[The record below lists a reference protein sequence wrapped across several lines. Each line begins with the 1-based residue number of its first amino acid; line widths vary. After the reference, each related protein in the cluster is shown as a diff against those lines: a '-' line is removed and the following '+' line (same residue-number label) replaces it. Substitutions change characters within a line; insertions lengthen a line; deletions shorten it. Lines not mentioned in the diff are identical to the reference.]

1 MIGRSI
7 LSYLPVNMANLLTAF
22 GTIVVL
28 TRLLEPEQFGT
39 YAVAMITMQFFHMG
53 LFTWMEAAMV
63 RFQARAEREN
73 DVANHLKTLYRLA
86 FITGIAGFTLVLL
99 VLYLSPLDHRLVFV
113 LVFALASTCLHI
125 IFSLGMEAHKAAHR
139 IKRYSVAYTSK
150 TFIAFTLGILFIFTT
165 PLQAS
170 APFLGIICGLIIVG
184 GIDFL
189 FMKRLMRGG
198 QYQPK
203 KAKTYFV
210 YGAPLCIGL
219 LLSYALNSA
228 DVYLIAGIMGTASA
242 GEYNA
247 GYNLAARSL
256 EILFV
261 WVSMAV
267 TPVAI
272 TAMEQDGS
280 EKTREI
286 LKEYGAVLLWIAV
299 PAAVGIALVSK
310 DASFVLGEGVREGA
324 ISVMPWIAFAGLING
339 YMTYYIH
346 RAFMLSGQTH
356 KFVWALVLPVILN
369 LGLNLILIPKMGLMG
384 AVWSTIAAYVL
395 AIILATILARQDF
408 PLPLPV
414 RAAAEIFASSAAMAG
429 AVILLPLDG
438 FTPGFLTLTIKASVG
453 VTVYLIACW
462 IINAADCRHVI
473 ADIYEKLTKFV
484 KPSLVDGH

>member
-7 LSYLPVNMANLLTAF
+7 LSYLPVNMANVLTAF
-22 GTIVVL
+22 GTIAIL
-28 TRLLEPEQFGT
+28 TRLLEPEQFGI
-39 YAVAMITMQFFHMG
+39 YAVAMITMQFFHMA

-86 FITGIAGFTLVLL
+86 FFTGIVGFTLTTL
-99 VLYLSPLDHRLVFV
+99 VLYLSSLDDRLVFV
-113 LVFALASTCLHI
+113 LVFALSATCLHI

-139 IKRYSVAYTSK
+139 IKRYSVAYSSK
-150 TFIAFTLGILFIFTT
+150 VFISFSLGILFIFIT

-189 FMKRLMRGG
+189 FMRRQMRGG
-198 QYQPK
+198 QFQSK
-203 KAKTYFV
+203 KAKSYFV

-228 DVYLIAGIMGTASA
+228 DVYLIAAIMGSASA
-242 GEYNA
+242 GEYSA

-272 TAMEQDGS
+272 TAMEQHGTEQS
-280 EKTREI
+280 REI
-286 LKEYGAVLLWIAV
+286 LKGYGATLLWLVV

-310 DASFVLGEGVREGA
+310 DAGFILGEGVRDGA
-324 ISVMPWIAFAGLING
+324 ISVVPWIAFAGLISG

-356 KFVWALVLPVILN
+356 KFVWALVLPC
-369 LGLNLILIPKMGLMG
+369 
-384 AVWSTIAAYVL
+384 
-395 AIILATILARQDF
+395 
-408 PLPLPV
+408 
-414 RAAAEIFASSAAMAG
+414 
-429 AVILLPLDG
+429 LLY
-438 FTPGFLTLTIKASVG
+438 TS
-453 VTVYLIACW
+453 
-462 IINAADCRHVI
+462 
-473 ADIYEKLTKFV
+473 
-484 KPSLVDGH
+484 PSPRD

>member
-1 MIGRSI
+1 MISRSI
-7 LSYLPVNMANLLTAF
+7 LSYLPVNMANVLTAF
-22 GTIVVL
+22 GTIAIL
-28 TRLLEPEQFGT
+28 TRLLEPAQFGT
-39 YAVAMITMQFFHMG
+39 YAVAMITMQFFHMA

-86 FITGIAGFTLVLL
+86 FVTGVIGFTLTVL
-99 VLYLSPLDHRLVFV
+99 VLYLSPLDDRLVFV
-113 LVFALASTCLHI
+113 LVFALSATCLHI

-139 IKRYSVAYTSK
+139 IKRYSVAYSSK
-150 TFIAFTLGILFIFTT
+150 VFISFSLGILFIFIT

-170 APFLGIICGLIIVG
+170 APFLGIICGLLIVG

-189 FMKRLMRGG
+189 FMMRQMRGG
-198 QYQPK
+198 QYQSK

-228 DVYLIAGIMGTASA
+228 DVYVIAAIMGSASA
-242 GEYNA
+242 GEYSA

-272 TAMEQDGS
+272 TAMEEHGTEQ
-280 EKTREI
+280 TREI
-286 LKEYGAVLLWIAV
+286 LKGYGATLLWLAV
-299 PAAVGIALVSK
+299 PATVGIALVSK
-310 DASFVLGEGVREGA
+310 DAGFILGEGVRGGA
-324 ISVMPWIAFAGLING
+324 ISVMPWIAFAGLISG

-356 KFVWALVLPVILN
+356 KFAWALVLPVILN
-369 LGLNLILIPKMGLMG
+369 LGLNFILIPRLGLMG
-384 AVWSTIAAYVL
+384 AVWSTIAAYLL

-408 PLPLPV
+408 PLPLPI
-414 RAAAEIFASSAAMAG
+414 RAAAEVFACSAAMAG
-429 AVILLPLDG
+429 AVIVLPLDG
-438 FTPGFLTLTIKASVG
+438 FTPGFFTLMIKASVG
-453 VTVYLIACW
+453 ITVYLIACW
-462 IINAADCRHVI
+462 IINASDCRRVI
-473 ADIYEKLTKFV
+473 ADIYEKLTKSV
-484 KPSLVDGH
+484 KP